1 MENTQRQNSLDVTN
15 YTRHNSYGSIEE
27 YIVFHHPK
35 QAQFMQYRREWEN
48 NIDQKLLFLILETT
62 S

>member
-27 YIVFHHPK
+27 YIAFHHPK

-48 NIDQKLLFLILETT
+48 NID
-62 S
+62 